1 MTSPLLSLRNA
12 DLSLRSNAG
21 DVNILRDISLDVHA
35 GETIGVTGPSGSG
48 KSSLLMLMGGL
59 ERATGGTVTALGQDL
74 GQLGEDA
81 LARLRRD
88 NIGVVFQSF
97 HLIPTL
103 TALENVATPLDLAGT
118 PDAEAR
124 AEAELRAV
132 GLAHRMHHYPAQMSG
147 GEQQLLLIGR
157 AMMAKPKII
166 AIDEP
171 SLGLAPMM
179 IRDVYDVLK
188 QLKSEG
194 TTFFLVE
201 QNSAA
206 ALSIADYAY
215 VMENGRIVMD
225 GPADKLADNEDIK
238 EFYLGVTASGERKS
252 YRDIKHYRRRKRWL
266 G

>member
-1 MTSPLLSLRNA
+1 MLELNNVEVTYSDVILALKGVSMNVREGQCVALLGGNGAGKSTTLKAISGTLKSEDGTVSAGSITLNGTPIQNMEASNVVKTGLIHVLDSAELKNR
-12 DLSLRSNAG
+12 LEHVYTLIPRLTELRSRTAG
-21 DVNILRDISLDVHA
+21 
-35 GETIGVTGPSGSG
+35 
-48 KSSLLMLMGGL
+48 
-59 ERATGGTVTALGQDL
+59 
-74 GQLGEDA
+74 
-81 LARLRRD
+81 
-88 NIGVVFQSF
+88 F
-97 HLIPTL
+97 
-103 TALENVATPLDLAGT
+103 
-118 PDAEAR
+118 
-124 AEAELRAV
+124 
-132 GLAHRMHHYPAQMSG
+132 MSG

-179 IRDVYDVLK
+179 IRDVYAVLR

>member
-1 MTSPLLSLRNA
+1 MLELKNVEVTYSDVILALKGVSMSVQEGQCVALLGGNGAGKSTTLKAISGTLKSEDGTVSAGSIMLNGSEVQNMEASDVVKHGLIHVMEGRRVLRHLTCEQNLIVGGHMVPNSTELKNRL
-12 DLSLRSNAG
+12 DHVYTLMPRLTELRSRTAG
-21 DVNILRDISLDVHA
+21 
-35 GETIGVTGPSGSG
+35 
-48 KSSLLMLMGGL
+48 
-59 ERATGGTVTALGQDL
+59 
-74 GQLGEDA
+74 
-81 LARLRRD
+81 
-88 NIGVVFQSF
+88 F
-97 HLIPTL
+97 
-103 TALENVATPLDLAGT
+103 
-118 PDAEAR
+118 
-124 AEAELRAV
+124 
-132 GLAHRMHHYPAQMSG
+132 MSG

-171 SLGLAPMM
+171 SLGLAPML
-179 IRDVYDVLK
+179 IRDVYAVLK

-215 VMENGRIVMD
+215 VMENGRIVLD
-225 GPADKLADNEDIK
+225 GPADKLAENEDVK
-238 EFYLGVTASGERKS
+238 EFYLGVSASGERKS